1 MMKTASSTTRFWQAL
16 EAIPGLAAVDAE
28 WRIWFG
34 DDYTSVKP
42 FLRPNGKRASSH
54 PCTEHPGCGWAH
66 QVIEHGPDDIV
77 AVCRCWRNCS
87 TFRLTRSD
95 IALYELDRP
104 AFDRAISD
112 AFNLEGEP
120 EALPDF
126 HQTTRIGV
134 YSPYAGFRF
143 PIYLTI
149 QFEPEDFL
157 HIVEGLLSENDAP
170 FILMAPTRHL
180 CTVDA
185 ERVLANRKSA
195 FVPLEEDLELSGRHT
210 LRLRRPL
217 NQILSSFRTAHL
229 PAPRD
234 DDSIIF
240 FATPPGA
247 TWSDVSIRFIDG
259 HTVSLQVKSEH
270 RVCNYTQ
277 MGMNNRKDGN
287 PTQQWKL
294 LEGFANSRGEIDWH
308 SRSAGL
314 KVKKQKQEL
323 SARLRDF
330 FRIEDDPIEWVKD
343 TKGYYK
349 CKFNVLPI
357 GGDEH

>member
-28 WRIWFG
+28 WRLWFG
-34 DDYTSVKP
+34 DDYASVKP

-66 QVIEHGPDDIV
+66 QVIERGPDDIV
-77 AVCRCWRNCS
+77 AVCRCWRSCS

-157 HIVEGLLSENDAP
+157 HIVEGLLSGNDAP
-170 FILMAPTRHL
+170 FILMAPTRYL

-195 FVPLEEDLELSGRHT
+195 FIPLEEDLDLTGRHKF
-210 LRLRRPL
+210 RLRRPL
-217 NQILSSFRTAHL
+217 KEVLSSFRTAHL
-229 PAPRD
+229 PAPGD
-234 DDSIIF
+234 DDSMIF
-240 FATPPGA
+240 FPTPPDA
-247 TWSDVSIRFIDG
+247 TWEDVSIRFTDS
-259 HTVSLQVKSEH
+259 HTVSIRVKSETRKCH
-270 RVCNYTQ
+270 YAQ
-277 MGMNNRKDGN
+277 MGMANKKSSN
-287 PTQQWKL
+287 PTVQWGL
-294 LEGFANSRGEIDWH
+294 LCDFAEERGNLDWSSNRAH
-308 SRSAGL
+308 RL
-314 KVKKQKQEL
+314 KQKRREILGRNLQ
-323 SARLRDF
+323 RF
-330 FRIEDDPIEWVKD
+330 FRIEGDPFRLTEDGKGWQARFLILPDD
-343 TKGYYK
+343 
-349 CKFNVLPI
+349 
-357 GGDEH
+357 